1 MIIALY
7 FVFATVCDI
16 LRNGNSMETKLN
28 FLTPTPVSPSAG
40 RALPAARKADAKPS
54 ASDFSHILSGQMF
67 KAQRQGIAASQSASA
82 DLQVVPLGKT
92 MNVITSNA
100 AVPDVTSLANFAR
113 SQGFDEAAV
122 QALFGPKSST

>member
-1 MIIALY
+1 
-7 FVFATVCDI
+7 
-16 LRNGNSMETKLN
+16 METKLN

-40 RALPAARKADAKPS
+40 RALPAARKADAKTS

-122 QALFGPKSST
+122 QALFGPKSSV

>member
-1 MIIALY
+1 MNIACY
-7 FVFATVCDI
+7 SAFAGTFAAFK
-16 LRNGNSMETKLN
+16 NGDSMDTKLN
-28 FLTPTPVSPSAG
+28 FLTPTPVSPTAG
-40 RALPAARKADAKPS
+40 RALPIARKADAKPS
-54 ASDFSHILSGQMF
+54 ANDFSQILSGQMF
-67 KAQRQGIAASQSASA
+67 KAQRQGLATSHSAGT

-100 AVPDVTSLANFAR
+100 AVPDATSLANFAR

>member
-1 MIIALY
+1 
-7 FVFATVCDI
+7 
-16 LRNGNSMETKLN
+16 METKLN

-40 RALPAARKADAKPS
+40 RALPGARKADAKPS

-100 AVPDVTSLANFAR
+100 AVPDVASLADFAR

-122 QALFGPKSST
+122 QALFGPKSSV

>member
-7 FVFATVCDI
+7 SAVAVAFGTF
-16 LRNGNSMETKLN
+16 RNGDSMETKLN

-40 RALPAARKADAKPS
+40 RALPTARKADAKPS
-54 ASDFSHILSGQMF
+54 ANDFSQILSGQMF
-67 KAQRQGIAASQSASA
+67 KAQRQGLAASHSASA

-100 AVPDVTSLANFAR
+100 AVPDATSLANFAR

-122 QALFGPKSST
+122 QAIFGPKSAT